1 MARLDWT
8 TFIIFHFYYLS
19 LSFVT
24 IITTLPFAEAGLDDS
39 KKRIFKVLKRT
50 SFLFILY
57 FYSFNLGVCV
67 VHLEIFYYF
76 IVPTLKYLALNPG
89 NLVWKPPVCLLWE
102 ALYYYLKFLI
112 IVICLYP
119 FIFQWLKF
127 RLRKLVWFFGCIDLG
142 HEIFCLFRQSC
153 DCFTTIIQS
162 YWFT

>member
-8 TFIIFHFYYLS
+8 TFIIIFHYCYLS

-39 KKRIFKVLKRT
+39 KKRIFKVLKRK
-50 SFLFILY
+50 SFLFILD

-67 VHLEIFYYF
+67 VHLEIFHYF

-102 ALYYYLKFLI
+102 ALQYILFKILDNCDMFVSFYISMVEIQAPETCLI
-112 IVICLYP
+112 FWMY
-119 FIFQWLKF
+119 
-127 RLRKLVWFFGCIDLG
+127 RSR
-142 HEIFCLFRQSC
+142 S
-153 DCFTTIIQS
+153 
-162 YWFT
+162 

>member
-8 TFIIFHFYYLS
+8 TFIIIFHYCYLS

-39 KKRIFKVLKRT
+39 KKRIFKVLKRK
-50 SFLFILY
+50 SFLFILD

-102 ALYYYLKFLI
+102 ALQYILFKILDNCDMFVSFYISMVEIQAPETCLI
-112 IVICLYP
+112 FWMY
-119 FIFQWLKF
+119 
-127 RLRKLVWFFGCIDLG
+127 RSR
-142 HEIFCLFRQSC
+142 S
-153 DCFTTIIQS
+153 
-162 YWFT
+162 